1 MANTPADKLAQS
13 LSILKTLQDQGKV
26 AIQSNELT
34 RTHRERLQR
43 HGFLREVM
51 KGWLIPTRP
60 DEPQGES
67 TSWYA
72 SFWGFCRDYLN
83 TRFADQWCLGAE
95 QSISLHVGNWTVP
108 RQLLVRSPKAGNKP
122 LMLLHGTSL
131 LDMRLEIPPT
141 ASIQTLEGIRVM
153 HLDAALIQCSP
164 RQFSANPVDTR
175 AALSMLPDASGL
187 LRHLLAGGQSVVA
200 GRLAGAFRN
209 IGRDAIADNIVAALR
224 SADYTVNEQDP
235 FLDRTPVLLHSRSSS
250 PYVNRL
256 RMLWQQYRQA
266 VIDNFPPPPGPVS
279 DVASYLQQVEDTY
292 LTDAYNSLS
301 IEGYRVNAE
310 LIERVRSGN
319 WNPQVNPTDRAHLDA
334 MAARGYWQAFQAVK
348 QSVARVLQGGNAGNV
363 VSRDLDAWY
372 RELFAPSVVA
382 GILSPGSLAGYRNHP
397 VYIRHSQHVPPN
409 YEAVR
414 ELMPTLFELMENE
427 PDPAVNVVLSH
438 FFFVYIQPY
447 MDGNGRC
454 GRFLMN
460 VMMAAGGY
468 PWTVVPLEQRDAYM
482 DALEKASVAQDIV
495 PFTRFIAGL
504 LGQGSNT

>member
-13 LSILKTLQDQGKV
+13 LSILKTLQDQGKM
-26 AIQSNELT
+26 AIQSSELT
-34 RTHRERLQR
+34 RTHRERLQW

-51 KGWLIPTRP
+51 KGWLIPSRP

-72 SFWGFCRDYLN
+72 SFWDFCRDYLN
-83 TRFADQWCLGAE
+83 TRFAEQWCLSAE

-108 RQLLVRSPKAGNKP
+108 KQLLVRSPKAGNKP
-122 LMLLHGTSL
+122 LTLLHGTSL
-131 LDMRLEIPPT
+131 LDMRLDIPPPAAT
-141 ASIQTLEGIRVM
+141 QLLEGIRVM
-153 HLDAALIQCSP
+153 RLETALIYCSP
-164 RQFSANPVDTR
+164 RQFSTNPVDLR
-175 AALSMLPDASGL
+175 AALSMLPDASSL

-209 IGRDAIADNIVAALR
+209 IGRDAIADNILATLR
-224 SADYTVNEQDP
+224 SADYTVSEQDP
-235 FLDRTPVLLHSRSSS
+235 FLDSSPIVLHSWGSS

-256 RMLWQQYRQA
+256 RMLWQQYRHA
-266 VIDNFPPPPGPVS
+266 VIDNFPPSPGPVS
-279 DVASYLQQVEDTY
+279 DPAGYLQQVEDIY

-319 WNPQVNPTDRAHLDA
+319 WNPQANPVDRTHLDA
-334 MAARGYWQAFQAVK
+334 MAARGYWQAFQMVK
-348 QSVARVLQGGNAGNV
+348 QSVARVLQGENAGSV
-363 VSRDLDAWY
+363 VSRDLDGWY

-382 GILSPGSLAGYRNHP
+382 GILEPASLAGYRNHP

-414 ELMPTLFELMENE
+414 ELMPALFELMENE
-427 PDPAVNVVLSH
+427 TNPAANVVLSH
-438 FFFVYIQPY
+438 FFFVYIHPY

-468 PWTVVPLEQRDAYM
+468 AWTVAPLERRDEYM
-482 DALEKASVAQDIV
+482 DALEQASVNQDIV
-495 PFTRFIAGL
+495 PFTCFLAGL
-504 LGQGSNT
+504 LG